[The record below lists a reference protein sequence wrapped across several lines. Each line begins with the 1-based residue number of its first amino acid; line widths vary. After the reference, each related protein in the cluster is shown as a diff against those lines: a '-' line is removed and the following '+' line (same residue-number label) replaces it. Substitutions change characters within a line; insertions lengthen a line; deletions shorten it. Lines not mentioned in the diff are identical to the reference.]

1 MMKGSH
7 RRHKISCFFWASTI
21 LSSGLAA
28 PVFAQAVQIPPPPV
42 EQSIDGNGVDVAL
55 GTFNLSSVD
64 LSIGPA
70 GPQGLFYAREFRG
83 SGWRD
88 NIMATINSSGGKVM
102 VSIGGSSD
110 SFVQSGSTFTSDQ
123 GNGATLTLAGDYTYT
138 SADGTVAVFAPANGE
153 YERMAANMGW
163 VRYIVKPDGTRLDYS
178 YLARDYCPQAP
189 TGGGCAVPLARSV
202 RLQSLT
208 NDFGYQLKFAY
219 ASNTLTDVSQLDA
232 WNRLASVRGIN
243 NAVEYCDPAADS
255 CALTN
260 AWPSVTYAGNDVTHS
275 GGTTKSFSF
284 GSTISYRRAGATT
297 PSLTATVNA
306 AGRVTSVTN
315 EGVTHNYNW
324 VDSGN
329 TRTLTV
335 TSPLSATR
343 TIASD
348 IATSLVQS
356 VADALGRTTSYQYDS
371 LTRLTRATS
380 PEGNYTQYS
389 YDARGNA
396 VSITNVAKPGSGL
409 ANIVTS
415 AAYAASC
422 ANVMICN
429 KPTSTTDAKGNV
441 TDYSYD
447 ATHGGILSV
456 TAPAATPGGIR
467 PQSRTSY
474 TALQARVRVSGG
486 AIGLAAPV
494 TLPTATSTCQTTASC
509 AGTADEVKTII
520 GYGPQSAGVANNL
533 LPVTVSSGSGDGA
546 LTATAAFTYD
556 IIGNRVSVDGPL
568 PGTADMAVTR
578 YDGLR
583 RVVGSVGAD
592 PDGVGPLK
600 PRAQRVTYNL
610 DSQATLSEAG
620 TVNSAADSDW
630 AGFVS
635 LVQSAATYDVNAR
648 AVKSITRAGGTDY
661 NVAQTSYDVLGRVDC
676 TALRLNPAAFGS
688 LPASACTLG
697 VAGSAGPDRITK
709 TLYDSAS
716 QVTQAQSAVG
726 TAAQIN
732 IGQSFTGNGQQAS
745 LTDGKGNRTD
755 YSYDGFDRLARTA
768 YPSTT
773 VAGSSSTSDFE
784 ALTYDVNG
792 NVTQRRL
799 RDGQLINYTLDALDR
814 VTLKDVPN
822 TAYYELDVNYS
833 YDLLSRVT
841 FQGSSVQR
849 SVTLTYDALG
859 RTTSETGAFS
869 TNSRLYDL
877 GGRLTRLHYG
887 DGFYVNYDY
896 LVTGEVSAIGENGA
910 TSGAGVLATYAYGPL
925 GERLSLTRG
934 NGTVTR
940 YAYDPLLRLGSLGH
954 DVAGTAQDVT
964 SSFTYNPASQIASRT
979 RSNDVY
985 AWNGGVALNRPYTAN
1000 GLNQYTQSGGVSLGY
1015 DGRGNLTSS
1024 GATAYS
1030 YTSENRMAGAGPVQM
1045 LYDAAGR
1052 LANINNAGTERNFDY
1067 AGSQLILERDTSAGL
1082 YGVLRRYVYG
1092 PGEDEPLVWYEGAGI
1107 TDKRYLHAD
1116 ERGSVIAVTNAS
1128 GTVTAT
1134 NSYDDHGIPSAGVAG
1149 AAPVLGRFDA
1159 GGLGRFGYTGQAWLG
1174 EVGMYYY
1181 KARIYSA
1188 SLGRFM
1194 QSDPIGYDDG
1204 VNLYAYVGGDPIN
1217 ATDPSGLAGKDNEG
1231 KEIVVTGRKMLP
1243 KILSLDGGE
1252 VVQGEEIVVIGRR
1265 EPKRE
1270 IIFPNRAV
1278 SGPQTRN
1285 VREGGS
1291 GPSGGSAGAAK
1302 SDFQKTDVIPKNAL
1316 LCSSGSVTFFAPPSF
1331 STSGIAADGAAGGL
1345 SNAKRAVGQGG
1356 AFDFQRMRN
1365 ASGGTVFLSR
1375 YTNAS
1380 NFAVGAYLGG
1390 AGYSK
1395 FAASAVSNTYAF
1407 FNSSNGATAA
1417 QNLYRSAGIDAA
1429 NGTPVTCMPTF

>member
-1 MMKGSH
+1 MLKNFHHKLNRS
-7 RRHKISCFFWASTI
+7 HKIRGLFWASTI

-28 PVFAQAVQIPPPPV
+28 PAFAQAMQIPPPPV

-189 TGGGCAVPLARSV
+189 TGGSCAVPLARSV

-208 NDFGYQLKFAY
+208 NNFGYQLKFAY

-356 VADALGRTTSYQYDS
+356 VADALGRTTSYQYDTQ
-371 LTRLTRATS
+371 TRLTRATS

-422 ANVMICN
+422 TNVKICN

-456 TAPAATPGGIR
+456 TAPAATAGGIR

-474 TALQARVRVSGG
+474 TAMQARVRVSGG

-509 AGTADEVKTII
+509 AGAADEVKTTI
-520 GYGPQSAGVANNL
+520 GYGPQSAGVVNNL
-533 LPVTVSSGSGDGA
+533 LPVTVSSGAGDNS
-546 LTATAAFTYD
+546 LTATATFAYD
-556 IIGNRVSVDGPL
+556 SIGNRVSVDGPL

-592 PDGVGPLK
+592 PDGAGPLK

-610 DSQATLSEAG
+610 DSQVTLSEAG

-635 LVQSAATYDVNAR
+635 LVQSTATYDANAR
-648 AVKSITRAGGTDY
+648 AVKSIARAGGTDY
-661 NVAQTSYDVLGRVDC
+661 NVAQTSYDALGRVDC
-676 TALRLNPAAFGS
+676 TALRLNPAVFGS

-709 TLYDSAS
+709 SIYDASS
-716 QVTQAQSAVG
+716 QVTQVQSALG
-726 TAAQIN
+726 TAAQISVS
-732 IGQSFTGNGQQAS
+732 QSFTLNGAQAT
-745 LTDGKGNRTD
+745 LTDGKGNRTT
-755 YSYDGFDRLARTA
+755 YSYDGFDRLTQTA
-768 YPSTT
+768 YPSAT
-773 VAGSSSTSDFE
+773 VAGASSASDYE
-784 ALTYDVNG
+784 GLSYDVNG

-799 RDGQLINYTLDALDR
+799 RDGQVIAYGYDALDR

-822 TAYYELDVNYS
+822 TVFEVYDQNYV
-833 YDLLSRVT
+833 YDNLGRLKRT
-841 FQGSSVQR
+841 
-849 SVTLTYDALG
+849 TLTNTFFSSFDYDALG
-859 RTTSETGAFS
+859 RTVQEATPFGANTSQ
-869 TNSRLYDL
+869 YDL
-877 GGRLTRLHYG
+877 AGRRTRLTHG
-887 DGFYVNYDY
+887 DGFYVTYDY
-896 LVTGEVSAIGENGA
+896 LVTGEVSAIRENGA
-910 TSGAGVLATYAYGPL
+910 ASGAGVLGTYAYGPL
-925 GERLSLTRG
+925 GQRLSLTRG
-934 NGTVTR
+934 NGVVSS
-940 YAYDPLLRLGSLGH
+940 YAYDPLLRLASLGH
-954 DVAGTAQDVT
+954 DMAGAAQDVT

-979 RSNDVY
+979 RSNDAY
-985 AWNGGVALNRPYTAN
+985 AWNGAVAVNRPYTSN
-1000 GLNQYTQSGGVSLGY
+1000 GLNQHTQSGSTALGY
-1015 DGRGNLTSS
+1015 DGRGNLSSS
-1024 GATAYS
+1024 GALNYS
-1030 YTSENRMAGAGPVQM
+1030 YTPENRLAVANGGAAGQV
-1045 LYDAAGR
+1045 LLSYDAVGR
-1052 LANINNAGTERNFDY
+1052 LVLVATPSFNYFNYDGDQIV
-1067 AGSQLILERDTSAGL
+1067 LEFSVSAI
-1082 YGVLRRYVYG
+1082 LRRYVYG

-1159 GGLGRFGYTGQAWLG
+1159 AGLGRFGYTGQAWLG
-1174 EVGMYYY
+1174 EIGMYYY
-1181 KARIYSA
+1181 KARMYSA

-1194 QSDPIGYDDG
+1194 QTDPIGYGDG
-1204 VNLYAYVGGDPIN
+1204 VNQYAYVGGDPVN
-1217 ATDPSGLAGKDNEG
+1217 FRDPSGLKGSPVSADDVEKARAEG
-1231 KEIVVTGRKMLP
+1231 FTGVTLGSFYEFLASKE
-1243 KILSLDGGE
+1243 LSLQSLRDTITVTAE
-1252 VVQGEEIVVIGRR
+1252 RIVRVNFIDDR
-1265 EPKRE
+1265 
-1270 IIFPNRAV
+1270 
-1278 SGPQTRN
+1278 SRN
-1285 VREGGS
+1285 GNPSSGS
-1291 GPSGGSAGAAK
+1291 GPSGGAGNAGAGTPHEFVIKRKSECPANAVFNDFKKPGQSAPGAPAAK
-1302 SDFQKTDVIPKNAL
+1302 EGFVARINLTGGNPISQNVNSASRTIQNTTLKGHMFFPGTVTINVTNSKEG
-1316 LCSSGSVTFFAPPSF
+1316 GSNITITGTGTGNFAIFNNIVGNIFF
-1331 STSGIAADGAAGGL
+1331 GAAA
-1345 SNAKRAVGQGG
+1345 NQ
-1356 AFDFQRMRN
+1356 
-1365 ASGGTVFLSR
+1365 
-1375 YTNAS
+1375 
-1380 NFAVGAYLGG
+1380 
-1390 AGYSK
+1390 
-1395 FAASAVSNTYAF
+1395 SANVCKHIF
-1407 FNSSNGATAA
+1407 
-1417 QNLYRSAGIDAA
+1417 
-1429 NGTPVTCMPTF
+1429 